1 MGKRK
6 EKEQNLFYEPM
17 DDAERFQHKEKK
29 KPIHYHDLLDVI
41 FSRSTSSMSLQQVIH
56 KLIIITTSAFNTCA

>member
-29 KPIHYHDLLDVI
+29 KPIHYRDLLDVI
-41 FSRSTSSMSLQQVIH
+41 FARSTSSMLFKQVIH
-56 KLIIITTSAFNTCA
+56 KLIIIITSTFNTCT